1 MKQSSLVGLLK
12 ETIDK
17 KEAIIKEYEYYQDP
31 NIDVKKEILATLN
44 KDIYKILN
52 ITIPEDLDYTGVF
65 DDIFTEYTM
74 EHHLSRIKTTNMGSM
89 FRLTYQVTLKDA
101 AREKEMID
109 RLRCRNGNLEITVS
123 RQETTVSEL

>member
-44 KDIYKILN
+44 KDIYTLVKGS
-52 ITIPEDLDYTGVF
+52 D
-65 DDIFTEYTM
+65 EYKKLLI
-74 EHHLSRIKTTNMGSM
+74 EKCNDVKELIEAVDSLKEEIDKVINSKTDKT
-89 FRLTYQVTLKDA
+89 
-101 AREKEMID
+101 
-109 RLRCRNGNLEITVS
+109 C
-123 RQETTVSEL
+123 